1 MKYKE
6 GDKVLIKS
14 IDWYNENKNDIG
26 EIDFKIDA
34 LHSTF
39 IEAMSQFCGQILT
52 IVSVSKEGTYHMKE
66 DDEWF
71 CWGDEMIEKLV
82 SDANDRPY
90 GFWLKRDSSN
100 KLHLFKGY
108 IPYTDELWFI
118 GEDYIYLG
126 EMPKSLFPEITSES
140 SPQMIEFKLL

>member
-6 GDKVLIKS
+6 GDKILIKS
-14 IDWYNENKNDIG
+14 IDWYNENKNNIG
-26 EIDFKIDA
+26 EIDFEIDA
-34 LHSTF
+34 LHSIF
-39 IEAMSQFCGQILT
+39 IKEMSQFCGQILT
-52 IVSVSKEGTYHMKE
+52 IVSASKEGTYHMKE

-108 IPYTDELWFI
+108 IPYIDELWFI
-118 GEDYIYLG
+118 DKDYTYLG
-126 EMPKSLFPEITSES
+126 EMPQSLFPEITSKS
-140 SPQMIEFKLL
+140 FPQMIEFKLL

>member
-14 IDWYNENKNDIG
+14 IDWYNENKDNNG

-34 LHSTF
+34 LHSIF

-52 IVSVSKEGTYHMKE
+52 IVSASKEGTYHMKE

-71 CWGDEMIEKLV
+71 YWGDEMIEKLV

-126 EMPKSLFPEITSES
+126 EMPKSLFPEITSENS
-140 SPQMIEFKLL
+140 LQMIEFKLL